1 MKVLLTGAGGQLGTA
16 LQKSCP
22 GAVELIVTDQAELDL
37 SDAKACAEMVAALK
51 PDWVLNGGA
60 YTAVD
65 RAEEQPQLAEAINA
79 AAPRAFAEALAELGS
94 GRLLQISTDFV
105 FSGMQGHPYGAQDP
119 VAPLGVYGASKARA
133 EAAVFEVLGPE
144 RACVLRT
151 SWLYGPVGKNFCL
164 TMLRLHAAKA
174 AAGEALNVVADQVGC
189 PTHTAGLAAACWQV
203 LARDIGGMQQW
214 SDAGVASWYDFA
226 VAIGEEAVAIGI
238 LATAAKVNPIS
249 TAEYPTPAQRPSYSL
264 MDCSASRKA
273 LGLEP
278 LHWRQGLRKVL
289 ADIEQGSN

>member
-1 MKVLLTGAGGQLGTA
+1 MRVLLTGAAGQLGTA
-16 LQKSCP
+16 LQCSCP
-22 GAVELIVTDQAELDL
+22 AQVELIATDLAQLDLTDTAACRELVAELQ
-37 SDAKACAEMVAALK
+37 
-51 PDWVLNGGA
+51 PDWVLSAGA

-65 RAEEQPQLAEAINA
+65 LAEQQPELAEAVNA
-79 AAPRAFAEALAELGS
+79 AAPQAFAEALLKQGH

-105 FSGMQGHPYGAQDP
+105 FSGMQGHPYGSQDP

-164 TMLRLHAAKA
+164 TMLKLHATKA

-226 VAIGEEAVAIGI
+226 VAIGEEAVALGI
-238 LATAAKVNPIS
+238 LATAAQVNPIS
-249 TAEYPTPAQRPSYSL
+249 TAEYPTPAKRPAYSL
-264 MDCSASRKA
+264 MDCSASRK
-273 LGLEP
+273 LLELEP
-278 LHWRQGLRKVL
+278 IHWRQGLKRVL
-289 ADIEQGSN
+289 ASIT

>member
-1 MKVLLTGAGGQLGTA
+1 
-16 LQKSCP
+16 
-22 GAVELIVTDQAELDL
+22 
-37 SDAKACAEMVAALK
+37 MVAALK

-65 RAEEQPQLAEAINA
+65 RAEEQPQLAEAVNA

-105 FSGMQGHPYGAQDP
+105 FSGQQGHPYGAEDKA
-119 VAPLGVYGASKARA
+119 APLGVYGASKARG
-133 EAAVFEVLGPE
+133 EAAVLEVLGPK

-164 TMLRLHAAKA
+164 TMLRLHEIRAKA
-174 AAGEALNVVADQVGC
+174 GEQLGVVADQVGC

-203 LARDIGGMQQW
+203 LAKDIGGMQQW

-226 VAIGEEAVAIGI
+226 VAIGEEAVALGI

-249 TAEYPTPAQRPSYSL
+249 TAEYPTQAQRPSYSL

-289 ADIEQGSN
+289 KLIEPGST

>member
-119 VAPLGVYGASKARA
+119 LAPLGVYGASKARA

-164 TMLRLHAAKA
+164 TMLKLHAAKA

-226 VAIGEEAVAIGI
+226 VAIGEEAVALGI

-289 ADIEQGSN
+289 TDIERGST

>member
-22 GAVELIVTDQAELDL
+22 GAVELIATDQAELDL
-37 SDAKACAEMVAALK
+37 TDAKACAAMVAALK

-164 TMLRLHAAKA
+164 TMLKFHAVKAKA
-174 AAGEALNVVADQVGC
+174 GDPLNVVADQVGC

-226 VAIGEEAVAIGI
+226 VAIGEEAVALGI

-278 LHWRQGLRKVL
+278 LHWRQGLRQVL
-289 ADIEQGSN
+289 ASIT

>member
-22 GAVELIVTDQAELDL
+22 GAVELIATDQAELDL
-37 SDAKACAEMVAALK
+37 SDAKACAAMVAALK

-164 TMLRLHAAKA
+164 TMLKLHAAKA

-226 VAIGEEAVAIGI
+226 VAIGEEAVALGI
-238 LATAAKVNPIS
+238 LATAAQVNPIS

-264 MDCSASRKA
+264 MDCRASRKA

-289 ADIEQGSN
+289 TDIERGST

>member
-22 GAVELIVTDQAELDL
+22 GAVELIATDQAELDL
-37 SDAKACAEMVAALK
+37 SDAKACAAMVAALK

-65 RAEEQPQLAEAINA
+65 RAEEQPQLAEAVNA

-105 FSGMQGHPYGAQDP
+105 FSGQQGHPYGAEDQA
-119 VAPLGVYGASKARA
+119 APLGVYGASKARG
-133 EAAVFEVLGPE
+133 EAAVLEVLGQQ
-144 RACVLRT
+144 RASVLRT

-164 TMLRLHAAKA
+164 TMLKLHAIKA

-226 VAIGEEAVAIGI
+226 VAIGEEAVALGI
-238 LATAAKVNPIS
+238 LATAAKLNPIS
-249 TAEYPTPAQRPSYSL
+249 TAEYPTQAQRPSYSL

-289 ADIEQGSN
+289 KLIEPGST

>member
-1 MKVLLTGAGGQLGTA
+1 MRVLLTGAGGQLGTA

-22 GAVELIVTDQAELDL
+22 GAVELIATNQAELDL
-37 SDAKACAEMVAALK
+37 SDAKACAAMVAALK

-65 RAEEQPQLAEAINA
+65 RAEEQPQLAEAVNA

-105 FSGMQGHPYGAQDP
+105 FSGQQGHPYGPEDQA
-119 VAPLGVYGASKARA
+119 APLGVYGASKARG
-133 EAAVFEVLGPE
+133 EAAVLEVLGQQ

-164 TMLRLHAAKA
+164 TMLRLHEIKAKA
-174 AAGEALNVVADQVGC
+174 GDQLNVVADQVGC
-189 PTHTAGLAAACWQV
+189 PTHTAGLASACWQV

-226 VAIGEEAVAIGI
+226 VAIGEEAVALGI

-278 LHWRQGLRKVL
+278 LHWRQGLRQVL
-289 ADIEQGSN
+289 ASIA

>member
-1 MKVLLTGAGGQLGTA
+1 M
-16 LQKSCP
+16 
-22 GAVELIVTDQAELDL
+22 
-37 SDAKACAEMVAALK
+37 AALK

-65 RAEEQPQLAEAINA
+65 RAEEQPQLAEAVNA

-105 FSGMQGHPYGAQDP
+105 FSGQQGHPYGPEDQA
-119 VAPLGVYGASKARA
+119 APLGVYGASKARG
-133 EAAVFEVLGPE
+133 EAAVLEVLGQQ

-164 TMLRLHAAKA
+164 TMLRLHEIKAKA
-174 AAGEALNVVADQVGC
+174 GDQLNVVADQVGC
-189 PTHTAGLAAACWQV
+189 PTHTAGLASACWQV

-226 VAIGEEAVAIGI
+226 VAIGEEAVALGI

-278 LHWRQGLRKVL
+278 LHWRQGLRQVL
-289 ADIEQGSN
+289 ASIA

>member
-22 GAVELIVTDQAELDL
+22 GAVELIATNQAELDL
-37 SDAKACAEMVAALK
+37 SDAKACAAMVAALK

-65 RAEEQPQLAEAINA
+65 RAEEQLQLAEAVNA

-105 FSGMQGHPYGAQDP
+105 FSGQQGHPYGAEDQA
-119 VAPLGVYGASKARA
+119 APLGVYGASKARG
-133 EAAVFEVLGPE
+133 EAAVLKELGPK

-164 TMLRLHAAKA
+164 TMLRLHEIKAKA
-174 AAGEALNVVADQVGC
+174 GDQLNVVADQVGC
-189 PTHTAGLAAACWQV
+189 PTHTAGLASACWQV

-226 VAIGEEAVAIGI
+226 VAIGEEAVALGI

-249 TAEYPTPAQRPSYSL
+249 TTEYPTPAQRPSYSL

-278 LHWRQGLRKVL
+278 LHWRQGLRQVL
-289 ADIEQGSN
+289 ASIA

>member
-22 GAVELIVTDQAELDL
+22 GAVELIATNQAELDL
-37 SDAKACAEMVAALK
+37 SDAKACAAMVAALK

-65 RAEEQPQLAEAINA
+65 RAEEQPQLAEAVNA

-105 FSGMQGHPYGAQDP
+105 FSGQQGHPYGAEDQA
-119 VAPLGVYGASKARA
+119 APLGVYGASKARG
-133 EAAVFEVLGPE
+133 EAAVLKELGPK

-164 TMLRLHAAKA
+164 TMLRLHEIKA

-226 VAIGEEAVAIGI
+226 VAIGEEAVALGI

-249 TAEYPTPAQRPSYSL
+249 TAEYPTQAQRPSYSL

-289 ADIEQGSN
+289 KLIEPGST

>member
-226 VAIGEEAVAIGI
+226 VAIGEEAVALGI
-238 LATAAKVNPIS
+238 LATAAQVNPIS

-289 ADIEQGSN
+289 TDIERGST

>member
-1 MKVLLTGAGGQLGTA
+1 MRVLLTGAGGQLGTA

-22 GAVELIVTDQAELDL
+22 GAVELIATDQAELDL
-37 SDAKACAEMVAALK
+37 SDAKACTAMVAALK

-65 RAEEQPQLAEAINA
+65 RAEEQPQLAEAVNA

-105 FSGMQGHPYGAQDP
+105 FSGQQGHPYGPEDQA
-119 VAPLGVYGASKARA
+119 APLGVYGASKARG
-133 EAAVFEVLGPE
+133 EAAVLEVLGQQ

-164 TMLRLHAAKA
+164 TMLRLHEIKA

-226 VAIGEEAVAIGI
+226 VAIGEEAVALGI

-278 LHWRQGLRKVL
+278 LHWRQGLRQVL
-289 ADIEQGSN
+289 ASIA